1 MKPDP
6 PLEIIPA
13 GAAFEGTL
21 CWSGEVRVEGQ
32 LRGNALGRGCLE
44 IGPEAEVHGEVRA
57 DDLLVDGLLEGD
69 ATAARRIELREGARV
84 VGDLRAPTVVLAEG
98 CNLDGRLEIIPKGD

>member
-1 MKPDP
+1 MKPDG
-6 PLEIIPA
+6 PLKIIPE

-21 CWSGEVRVEGQ
+21 CWSGDVRVEGRLQ
-32 LRGNALGRGCLE
+32 GDALGRGGLE
-44 IGPEAEVHGEVRA
+44 IGPDAEIHGEVRA

-69 ATAARRIELREGARV
+69 ASAGRRIELREGARV

-98 CNLDGRLEIIPKGD
+98 CHLDGRLEITRKAD

>member
-1 MKPDP
+1 VKHAP
-6 PLEIIPA
+6 PIQIIPA
-13 GAAFEGTL
+13 GTVFEGTL
-21 CWSGEVRVEGQ
+21 CWSGEVSVEGR
-32 LRGNALGRGCLE
+32 LRGDALGRGRLE
-44 IGPEAEVHGEVRA
+44 IGPDAEVHGEVRA

-98 CNLDGRLEIIPKGD
+98 CNLEGRLEITRKGE

>member
-1 MKPDP
+1 MKPEP
-6 PLEIIPA
+6 PLKIIPA
-13 GAAFEGTL
+13 GAAFQGTL

-32 LRGNALGRGCLE
+32 LRGDALGRGGLE
-44 IGPEAEVHGEVRA
+44 IGSEAEVHGEIRA

-69 ATAARRIELREGARV
+69 ATASQRIELREGARV

-98 CNLDGRLEIIPKGD
+98 CHLDGRLEIIPKGE